1 MLSDPPSVSK
11 DKTPGDQGP
20 TVAASTAPTQDPAGG
35 IDAAHEDVEE
45 GSDAWEAAQTI
56 LKAINFG
63 SLLQASN
70 LPVPAI
76 NPLSPSASSVTVPD
90 TGSAPPSIANSAMTD
105 GDAAARPVQ
114 MLSNRDR
121 ASLQAQLALLA
132 AQLAGIAED
141 TLTSDLTTKRSA
153 EEPNNLAGDDEE
165 KG

>member
-1 MLSDPPSVSK
+1 M
-11 DKTPGDQGP
+11 
-20 TVAASTAPTQDPAGG
+20 AASTAPTQDPAGG

-70 LPVPAI
+70 SPVPAI
-76 NPLSPSASSVTVPD
+76 NPLSPSVQSASSVTVPD
-90 TGSAPPSIANSAMTD
+90 TGSAPPPSIVNSGMTD

-114 MLSNRDR
+114 VLSNRDR

-141 TLTSDLTTKRSA
+141 TLASDLTTKRSA